1 MQIDIIITVIL
12 FVVALLRPQSKGV
25 AVLIFA
31 LMWSLWGWNT
41 WNGDYEA
48 YAEIFI
54 NPNFATSELGYTIL
68 NKFIGLF
75 TDDYQVF
82 VIIISFMLLSSILL
96 FIVRLSPY
104 PALFSVI
111 YFVIYLEEF
120 VFIRNYIL
128 STLLL
133 VSIWITYNKE
143 DVKCYVLAVLLGSA
157 IHVFSLTYLLLLP
170 AFYIKRISVRRV
182 IRYIIP
188 SVLLMIFASQFI
200 LPLFGQYVTD
210 KVSYYT
216 GGNSIITTSSYALI
230 ILVII
235 IDYVVKKVWK
245 SRNCAPDLIKLIYG
259 INIMSLVFVGV
270 FSVIPYA
277 ASRFLRFIFIIDIL
291 FFTIALKEPVRRKNN
306 VIIPFI
312 IFILMI
318 LLFFISGRTM
328 YPYTI
333 IPLYLCNLLWGNEY
347 YIPVIDL

>member
-133 VSIWITYNKE
+133 HLSYKTSLSHVRPINIASYIGTSLLVS
-143 DVKCYVLAVLLGSA
+143 L
-157 IHVFSLTYLLLLP
+157 FSR
-170 AFYIKRISVRRV
+170 FK
-182 IRYIIP
+182 
-188 SVLLMIFASQFI
+188 
-200 LPLFGQYVTD
+200 
-210 KVSYYT
+210 
-216 GGNSIITTSSYALI
+216 
-230 ILVII
+230 
-235 IDYVVKKVWK
+235 
-245 SRNCAPDLIKLIYG
+245 KLI
-259 INIMSLVFVGV
+259 NLT
-270 FSVIPYA
+270 
-277 ASRFLRFIFIIDIL
+277 RLFLCKL
-291 FFTIALKEPVRRKNN
+291 
-306 VIIPFI
+306 
-312 IFILMI
+312 
-318 LLFFISGRTM
+318 
-328 YPYTI
+328 
-333 IPLYLCNLLWGNEY
+333 
-347 YIPVIDL
+347 

>member
-68 NKFIGLF
+68 NKFVGLF

-82 VIIISFMLLSSILL
+82 VIIISFVLLSSILL

-133 VSIWITYNKE
+133 VSIWITYIIGIYNR
-143 DVKCYVLAVLLGSA
+143 
-157 IHVFSLTYLLLLP
+157 LLLN
-170 AFYIKRISVRRV
+170 
-182 IRYIIP
+182 
-188 SVLLMIFASQFI
+188 I
-200 LPLFGQYVTD
+200 L
-210 KVSYYT
+210 
-216 GGNSIITTSSYALI
+216 
-230 ILVII
+230 
-235 IDYVVKKVWK
+235 
-245 SRNCAPDLIKLIYG
+245 
-259 INIMSLVFVGV
+259 
-270 FSVIPYA
+270 
-277 ASRFLRFIFIIDIL
+277 
-291 FFTIALKEPVRRKNN
+291 
-306 VIIPFI
+306 
-312 IFILMI
+312 
-318 LLFFISGRTM
+318 
-328 YPYTI
+328 
-333 IPLYLCNLLWGNEY
+333 
-347 YIPVIDL
+347 